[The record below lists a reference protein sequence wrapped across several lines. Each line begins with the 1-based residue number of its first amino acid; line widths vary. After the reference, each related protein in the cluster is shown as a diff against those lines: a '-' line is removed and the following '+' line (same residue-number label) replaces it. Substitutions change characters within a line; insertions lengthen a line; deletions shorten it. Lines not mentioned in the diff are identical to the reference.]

1 MKYTFSMTGKARAKN
16 GGDMKVSKE
25 EPSQMHKRASG
36 EYRGPLNICI
46 NNCPIFMER

>member
-1 MKYTFSMTGKARAKN
+1 MKFTLSITGKARAKN

-36 EYRGPLNICI
+36 EY
-46 NNCPIFMER
+46 